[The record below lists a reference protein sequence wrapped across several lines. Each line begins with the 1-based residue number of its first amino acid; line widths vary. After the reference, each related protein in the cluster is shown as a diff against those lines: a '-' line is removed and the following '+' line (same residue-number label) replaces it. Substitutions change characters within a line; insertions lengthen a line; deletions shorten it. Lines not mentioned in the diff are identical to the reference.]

1 MRITER
7 ADSRRLSRAD
17 FLRLS
22 GLTATA
28 VLLGTGELQSG
39 RAYAAPSFAA
49 DPFSLGVASGDPE
62 HNSVVLW
69 TRLAPE
75 PLAADG
81 HGGMPPDPVTVR
93 YEVATDHGF
102 HHVVHDGA
110 VEATAELGHSVHA
123 EVRGL
128 RPGYEYFYR
137 FKAGADTSCVGRTRT
152 TPVGHVDSLRFA
164 LASCQRWQD
173 GFYTAHAEIAEQDL
187 DLVVFVGDYIYE
199 NGIGPAGGMRRQ
211 PLPLH
216 FRDDCRTLD
225 RYRCQYGLYKSDKDL
240 QAAHAAHPWIATWDD
255 HEVDDNYAGLFPI
268 DVRETANFPL
278 RRAAGYQAYYEH
290 MPLRRSSVP
299 AGPDLQLYRTV
310 EFGRLAEF
318 QLLDGR
324 QHRSDQVC
332 PDDGPSLPCPESFD
346 PSRTMLGVEQEA
358 WLLDGLRRSHAT
370 WNVLAQQ
377 VIMCRADRAPGPE
390 LRTSMDNW
398 NGYSPARQRLFDGV
412 AERDVENLVVL
423 TGDAHCSLA
432 ANLRQQYDDPESP
445 VIGSEIVGTSVSS
458 GSNGADVDARG
469 REFLASNPHMA
480 FYNARRGYARCSV
493 TRDQWRTEFRAVP
506 SVTVR
511 DVELSTIASFV
522 SEAGVPGLQG
532 DAVVPPT

>member
-93 YEVATDHGF
+93 YEVATDDGF
-102 HHVVHDGA
+102 HHVVHHGA

-164 LASCQRWQD
+164 LRELPALGRTASTR
-173 GFYTAHAEIAEQDL
+173 AHARDRRARTSIWSCSSATTSTRT
-187 DLVVFVGDYIYE
+187 GSA
-199 NGIGPAGGMRRQ
+199 PRRMRRQ
-211 PLPLH
+211 RADALRTELH
-216 FRDDCRTLD
+216 ARSID
-225 RYRCQYGLYKSDKDL
+225 YRSQYGLYKSDPDL
-240 QAAHAAHPWIATWDD
+240 QAAHAARPWI
-255 HEVDDNYAGLFPI
+255 VDLGRPRGRRTTTRALIPI
-268 DVRETANFPL
+268 GRQRDRGVPA
-278 RRAAGYQAYYEH
+278 RRAAAYQAYYEH
-290 MPLRRSSVP
+290 MPLRRSSCRP
-299 AGPDLQLYRTV
+299 APTCSSIARSRSAGSRSSCCSTSASTAATRCAPTT
-310 EFGRLAEF
+310 G
-318 QLLDGR
+318 
-324 QHRSDQVC
+324 HRRAR
-332 PDDGPSLPCPESFD
+332 
-346 PSRTMLGVEQEA
+346 SRSTRRARCSAIEQEA

-377 VIMCRADRAPGPE
+377 VIMCRADRDPGPGA
-390 LRTSMDNW
+390 RTSMDNW

-412 AERDVENLVVL
+412 A
-423 TGDAHCSLA
+423 
-432 ANLRQQYDDPESP
+432 
-445 VIGSEIVGTSVSS
+445 
-458 GSNGADVDARG
+458 DARRREPGRADRRRPLQPG
-469 REFLASNPHMA
+469 REPPAAVRRPRVAGDRRGDRGHVGLARAATAPTSTSA
-480 FYNARRGYARCSV
+480 AGSSSRATRTWRFYNARRGYAQLRV
-493 TRDQWRTEFRAVP
+493 
-506 SVTVR
+506 
-511 DVELSTIASFV
+511 
-522 SEAGVPGLQG
+522 
-532 DAVVPPT
+532 